1 MGLLEYAL
9 EISPYNFDI
18 NVALVKIYDRI
29 GASFH
34 FTYAHSELD
43 LKSVLFE
50 SLGFLQLRHS
60 LEFGYADALLKPFC
74 IKYGRYQQLN
84 DKDLCDLKQTSLNEK
99 NYDQIENFVD
109 YERFIANSYFS

>member
-18 NVALVKIYDRI
+18 NIALLKIYDML
-29 GASFH
+29 GSSFH

-50 SLGFLQLRHS
+50 SLGFMQLRHS
-60 LEFGYADALLKPFC
+60 IEFGYSEALLKPFNV
-74 IKYGRYQQLN
+74 KYVKYQAQN
-84 DKDLCDLKQTSLNEK
+84 EKDLSALKQTSLTEN

-109 YERFIANSYFS
+109 YERFHNLSY